1 MTTKFREFSFIMT
14 ITSLWTLAIVAF
26 VATFILTYYSSSEM
40 SLTPLM
46 ALDGLLLLT
55 IFGTFVYN
63 CQQHRDTEDVISD
76 EQVDIP
82 SVNPLSYHE
91 IRKQYKK
98 NEEALNEKR
107 LAAVTDYV
115 RKIMCPYLKDSQL
128 TQLID
133 NVILWVDN
141 DDAVLT
147 PIATDSRLT
156 TLDLRHLAWNIGERF
171 NWSGVK
177 RASFIKIVF
186 PVEMKELEVQTI
198 RRNLRQTGNCLI
210 ELDIPPKGNYDFFVA
225 KDR

>member
-14 ITSLWTLAIVAF
+14 ITSLWTLALVAF

-156 TLDLRHLAWNIGERF
+156 TLDLRHLA
-171 NWSGVK
+171 
-177 RASFIKIVF
+177 
-186 PVEMKELEVQTI
+186 
-198 RRNLRQTGNCLI
+198 
-210 ELDIPPKGNYDFFVA
+210 
-225 KDR
+225 

>member
-14 ITSLWTLAIVAF
+14 ITSLWTLALVAF

-63 CQQHRDTEDVISD
+63 CQQHRDTEDVISE

-98 NEEALNEKR
+98 N
-107 LAAVTDYV
+107 
-115 RKIMCPYLKDSQL
+115 
-128 TQLID
+128 
-133 NVILWVDN
+133 
-141 DDAVLT
+141 
-147 PIATDSRLT
+147 
-156 TLDLRHLAWNIGERF
+156 
-171 NWSGVK
+171 
-177 RASFIKIVF
+177 
-186 PVEMKELEVQTI
+186 
-198 RRNLRQTGNCLI
+198 
-210 ELDIPPKGNYDFFVA
+210 
-225 KDR
+225 